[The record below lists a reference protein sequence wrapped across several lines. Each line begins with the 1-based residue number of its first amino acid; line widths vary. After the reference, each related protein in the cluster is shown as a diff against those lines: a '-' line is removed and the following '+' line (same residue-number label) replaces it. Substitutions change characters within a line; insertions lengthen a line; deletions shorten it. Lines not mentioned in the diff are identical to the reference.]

1 MFWQRTWL
9 LILNKASACCMYIVT
24 AGFLLVL
31 RKREL
36 LVSRASESSE
46 TIEHPVVPFIEK

>member
-9 LILNKASACCMYIVT
+9 LILNKANACCMYMVT

-46 TIEHPVVPFIEK
+46 TIEHPVVPFMEE

>member
-9 LILNKASACCMYIVT
+9 LILNKANASCMYMVT

>member
-1 MFWQRTWL
+1 MLWQRTWL
-9 LILNKASACCMYIVT
+9 LILNNANAYCMYMVT
-24 AGFLLVL
+24 VSFLVVS

-36 LVSRASESSE
+36 LVSRANVSSE

>member
-1 MFWQRTWL
+1 
-9 LILNKASACCMYIVT
+9 MYMVT

-46 TIEHPVVPFIEK
+46 TIEHPVVPFIEE